1 MNRLL
6 TRYYV
11 DGQYPEVSGAEHL
24 EMLHIRARL
33 AEEGPLCTVP

>member
-6 TRYYV
+6 THYDV
-11 DGQYPEVSGAEHL
+11 DVQYPAVSGVEHL